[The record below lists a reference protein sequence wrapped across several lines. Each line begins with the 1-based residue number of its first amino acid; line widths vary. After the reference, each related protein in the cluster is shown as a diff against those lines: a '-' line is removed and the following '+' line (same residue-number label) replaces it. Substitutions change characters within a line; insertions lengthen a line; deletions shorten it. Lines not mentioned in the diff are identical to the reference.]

1 MRPLEH
7 QERDPGESYQPEIFS
22 LAVVEAV
29 QPNTLSLVC
38 HGAANALQ
46 VNKTYFEVK
55 GGLYRKVVD
64 ASRPLDAPILHKL
77 RSSR

>member
-7 QERDPGESYQPEIFS
+7 YDRDPGETYQPEIFS
-22 LAVVEAV
+22 LAAVEAV
-29 QPNTLSLVC
+29 PSNTLGTV
-38 HGAANALQ
+38 NALQ

-64 ASRPLDAPILHKL
+64 ARRPLNAPILHKL